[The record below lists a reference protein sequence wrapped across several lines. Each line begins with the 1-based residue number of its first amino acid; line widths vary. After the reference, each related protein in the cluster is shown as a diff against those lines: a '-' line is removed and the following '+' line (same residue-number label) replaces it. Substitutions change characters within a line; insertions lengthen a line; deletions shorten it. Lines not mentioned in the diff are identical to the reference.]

1 LWGCCYWL
9 GCAEENYDLLL
20 YQLKILERA
29 ACGGVVVLDKGF
41 CF

>member
-1 LWGCCYWL
+1 VQKKNLIFCFYL
-9 GCAEENYDLLL
+9 YLLEE
-20 YQLKILERA
+20 KEEERA